1 MLKDYASYAKETKQ
15 LEDKL
20 EVLKANNAD
29 EHDIKKM
36 AEQVSETAQM
46 LPNVKTRIEGAL
58 EDL

>member
-1 MLKDYASYAKETKQ
+1 M
-15 LEDKL
+15 